1 MVMSREFR
9 ITPEV
14 RYRIIDDEAVVV
26 RQGEGDVL
34 VFNQVAAR
42 VVHLVGEGLDAQRIG
57 DLLVDEYDAPEAAI
71 RQDVDSFLRELED
84 LHVIEALPAHKEDR

>member
-9 ITPEV
+9 IAPDV

-26 RQGEGDVL
+26 RQREGDIL

-42 VVHLVGEGLDAQRIG
+42 VVQLVGEGFDVQQIG
-57 DLLVDEYDAPEAAI
+57 DRLVSEFDAPEATI
-71 RQDVDSFLRELED
+71 RQDAESFFGELEN
-84 LHVIEALPAHKEDR
+84 LRVIEALPSKENDR